1 MTPRDT
7 PAPAPPVAIV
17 AAVRSSRGGS
27 CTPRCAGWAAGRAGD
42 AVSPGGEADRSAA
55 GRLEAAAAGATA
67 DDAAAPTGTSV
78 VTACVARVR
87 SRAGDG
93 PATASCAVGE
103 ATDRTEV
110 RISSPEPAA
119 AAASAGAASA
129 DVASGSDRAST
140 AAGASAADGAAA

>member
-87 SRAGDG
+87 PRAGDG
-93 PATASCAVGE
+93 AATTSCAVGE

-119 AAASAGAASA
+119 EASAGAASA